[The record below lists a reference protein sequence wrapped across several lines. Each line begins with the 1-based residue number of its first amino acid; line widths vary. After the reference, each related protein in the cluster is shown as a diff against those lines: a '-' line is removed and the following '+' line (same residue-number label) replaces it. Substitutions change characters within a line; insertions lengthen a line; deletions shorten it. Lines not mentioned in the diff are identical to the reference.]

1 MPLGGLRNPKQFI
14 QRLLRVL
21 TSYRVET
28 VMPRAPISV
37 RRFKKV
43 MQIFNVK
50 SNKMWHRVTIF
61 YIFFLFFLTGLK
73 FQLPVMVTLYLEN
86 LLLV

>member
-1 MPLGGLRNPKQFI
+1 
-14 QRLLRVL
+14 
-21 TSYRVET
+21 
-28 VMPRAPISV
+28 
-37 RRFKKV
+37 

-61 YIFFLFFLTGLK
+61 YIFFFVFLTGLK